1 MLRRN
6 FASNDKVVSFESA
19 IKIKDL
25 GETNEISEVPPF
37 PKRRDF
43 RKMQSEEN
51 NVEEKNF

>member
-1 MLRRN
+1 M
-6 FASNDKVVSFESA
+6 SFESA

-25 GETNEISEVPPF
+25 GETNEISEVPPV

-51 NVEEKNF
+51 NVLEKKRIILKLPSLNLS